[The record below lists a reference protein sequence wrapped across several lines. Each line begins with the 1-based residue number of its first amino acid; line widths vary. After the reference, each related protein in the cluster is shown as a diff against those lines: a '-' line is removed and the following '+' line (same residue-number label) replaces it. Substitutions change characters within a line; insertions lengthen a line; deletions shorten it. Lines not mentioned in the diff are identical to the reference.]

1 MHGFLNLDKAKGI
14 SSAEAVRRVKK
25 VIGPHKVGH
34 GGTLDPIAT
43 GILPIVIGNATRFSE
58 EFLKMRK
65 VYLAT
70 VTLGMSTDS
79 YDSEG
84 ASTFRAEANQ
94 VSRINESLV
103 SEALDQLIMSQR
115 IESFDIDKSETQIIQ
130 KPPIFSALKKNGIAA
145 HKLARK
151 NKPIDLDPR
160 RVVIYSWKTGEVTRM
175 IDGLRQVVIEIE
187 CGRGFYVRSLV
198 HDLGEFLGCG
208 AHLTD
213 LRRTKVGD
221 FVINESVDLE
231 KFSLYGSESSVEKL
245 ILPID
250 RILESWPAVILG
262 DSDVR
267 ALGYGQSIILSPYRR
282 YVSTFFDADLL
293 RAYSRGGKLIA
304 ILERDFGVG
313 LWKSYKYLGN

>member
-198 HDLGEFLGCG
+198 HDLGEFLGSG
-208 AHLTD
+208 AYLTD

-231 KFSLYGSESSVEKL
+231 EFSLYGSESSVEKL

-250 RILESWPAVILG
+250 KILESWPAVILR

-267 ALGYGQSIILSPYRR
+267 TLGYGQSIILSPYRR

-293 RAYSRGGKLIA
+293 RAYSPTGKLVA

>member
-1 MHGFLNLDKAKGI
+1 MHGFLNLDKPKGI

-43 GILPIVIGNATRFSE
+43 GILPIVIGKATRFSE
-58 EFLKMRK
+58 EFLGMRK
-65 VYLAT
+65 LYLAS
-70 VTLGMSTDS
+70 VILGMSTDS

-84 ASTFRAEANQ
+84 TSTFRAGTDQ
-94 VSRINESLV
+94 INKISERLV
-103 SEALDQLIMSQR
+103 SETLDRLVISQR
-115 IESFDIDKSETQIIQ
+115 IESSDTETQIMQ
-130 KPPIFSALKKNGIAA
+130 KPPIFSALKKDGIAA

-151 NKPIDLDPR
+151 NMPIDLDPR
-160 RVVIYSWKTGEVTRM
+160 RVSIYSWKAGGLTTT
-175 IDGLRQVVIEIE
+175 IDGLRQVIIEIE

-198 HDLGEFLGCG
+198 HDLGELLGCG
-208 AHLTD
+208 AYLTD
-213 LRRTKVGD
+213 LRRMKVGD

-231 KFSLYGSESSVEKL
+231 EFTLYGSNNSVEKL

-250 RILESWPAVILG
+250 KILESWPAVILR

-282 YVSTFFDADLL
+282 YVSTFFDADL
-293 RAYSRGGKLIA
+293 SRDI
-304 ILERDFGVG
+304 
-313 LWKSYKYLGN
+313 WC

>member
-1 MHGFLNLDKAKGI
+1 MHGFLNLDKPKGI

-43 GILPIVIGNATRFSE
+43 GILPIVIGKATRFSE
-58 EFLKMRK
+58 EFLGMRK
-65 VYLAT
+65 VYLAS
-70 VTLGMSTDS
+70 VILGMSTDS

-84 ASTFRAEANQ
+84 TSTFWADTHQ
-94 VSRINESLV
+94 INKISERLV
-103 SEALDQLIMSQR
+103 SETLDRLVISQR
-115 IESFDIDKSETQIIQ
+115 IESSDTETQIMQ
-130 KPPIFSALKKNGIAA
+130 KPPIFSALKKGGIAA

-151 NKPIDLDPR
+151 NTPIDLDPR
-160 RVVIYSWKTGEVTRM
+160 RVSIYSWKAGGLTTT
-175 IDGLRQVVIEIE
+175 IDGLRQVIIEIE

-198 HDLGEFLGCG
+198 HDLGELLGCG
-208 AHLTD
+208 AYLTD
-213 LRRTKVGD
+213 LRRMKVGD

-231 KFSLYGSESSVEKL
+231 EFTLYGSNNSVEKL

-250 RILESWPAVILG
+250 KILESWPAVILR

-293 RAYSRGGKLIA
+293 RAYDPTGKLVA

-313 LWKSYKYLGN
+313 LWKSFKYLGR

>member
-1 MHGFLNLDKAKGI
+1 MHGFLNLDKTKGI
-14 SSAEAVRRVKK
+14 SSAEAVRRIKK

-84 ASTFRAEANQ
+84 TSTFQAEANQ

-115 IESFDIDKSETQIIQ
+115 IESFDIDKPETQIMQ

-151 NKPIDLDPR
+151 NKPINLDPR

-198 HDLGEFLGCG
+198 HDLGEFLGSG
-208 AHLTD
+208 AYLTD

-250 RILESWPAVILG
+250 KILESWPAVILG

-293 RAYSRGGKLIA
+293 RAYSPAGKLIA

>member
-1 MHGFLNLDKAKGI
+1 MHGFLNLDKPKGI

-43 GILPIVIGNATRFSE
+43 GILPIVIGKATRFSE
-58 EFLKMRK
+58 EFLGMRK
-65 VYLAT
+65 VYLAS
-70 VTLGMSTDS
+70 VILGMSTDS

-84 ASTFRAEANQ
+84 TSTFRADTDQ
-94 VSRINESLV
+94 INKISERLV
-103 SEALDQLIMSQR
+103 SETLDRLVISQR
-115 IESFDIDKSETQIIQ
+115 IESSDTETQIMQ
-130 KPPIFSALKKNGIAA
+130 KPPIFSALKKGGIAA

-151 NKPIDLDPR
+151 NTPIDLDPR
-160 RVVIYSWKTGEVTRM
+160 RVSIYSWKAGGLTTT
-175 IDGLRQVVIEIE
+175 IDGLRQVIIEIE

-198 HDLGEFLGCG
+198 HDLGKLLGCG
-208 AHLTD
+208 AYLTD
-213 LRRTKVGD
+213 LRRMKVGD

-231 KFSLYGSESSVEKL
+231 EFILYGSNNSVEKL

-250 RILESWPAVILG
+250 KILESWPAVILR

-282 YVSTFFDADLL
+282 YLSTFFDADLL
-293 RAYSRGGKLIA
+293 RAYDPTGKLVA

-313 LWKSYKYLGN
+313 LWKSFKYLGR

>member
-1 MHGFLNLDKAKGI
+1 LNLDKAKGI

-84 ASTFRAEANQ
+84 TSTFRAEANQ

-115 IESFDIDKSETQIIQ
+115 IESFDLDKSETQIMQ

-151 NKPIDLDPR
+151 NKPINLDPR

-198 HDLGEFLGCG
+198 HDLGEFLGSG
-208 AHLTD
+208 AYLTD

-231 KFSLYGSESSVEKL
+231 EFSLYGSESSVEKL

-250 RILESWPAVILG
+250 KILESWPAVILR

-267 ALGYGQSIILSPYRR
+267 TLGYGQSIILSPYRR

-293 RAYSRGGKLIA
+293 RAYSPTGKLVA